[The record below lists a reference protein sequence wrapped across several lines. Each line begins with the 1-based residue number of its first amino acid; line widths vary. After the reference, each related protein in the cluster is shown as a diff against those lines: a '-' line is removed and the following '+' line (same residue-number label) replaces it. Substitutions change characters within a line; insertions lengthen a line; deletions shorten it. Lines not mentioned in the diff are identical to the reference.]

1 MMVGANCKVS
11 GELRISPD
19 EINNLANDG
28 QLIERARN
36 DAGAFAQLYRRHYDA
51 VFRYCTHRLFDR
63 HLAEDVTSTVF
74 LDVVKNFYKFTGD
87 ERQFRNWLY
96 TIATAAVNDHLR
108 RKFRWEN
115 LLPWVSRENHQI
127 TNETAAN
134 DVSDRRFA
142 VLKEAMLSLQPK
154 YQTIITLRFFEN
166 LKFDQIAEVL
176 GASSGTVRSQLTRGL
191 VKLREKMG
199 RLERQWEQQK

>member
-1 MMVGANCKVS
+1 MIVGTNCKVS

-19 EINNLANDG
+19 KINNTADG
-28 QLIERARN
+28 QLIGRARSN
-36 DAGAFAQLYRRHYDA
+36 AGAFSELYRRHYDA
-51 VFRYCTHRLFDR
+51 VLRYCAHRLFDR
-63 HLAEDVTSTVF
+63 HMAEDMTSTVF
-74 LDVVKNFYKFTGD
+74 LGVVKNFHKFTGN

-115 LLPWVSRENHQI
+115 LLRWFGRENNQA
-127 TNETAAN
+127 TDGAAAN
-134 DVSDRRFA
+134 DVSDRQLA

-166 LKFDQIAEVL
+166 LKFDEIAEVL
-176 GASSGTVRSQLTRGL
+176 GASAGTVRSQLARGL
-191 VKLREKMG
+191 TKLREKTDRIG
-199 RLERQWEQQK
+199 RQREV

>member
-11 GELRISPD
+11 GELSISPD
-19 EINNLANDG
+19 KINNAADG
-28 QLIERARN
+28 QLIEQARS
-36 DAGAFAQLYRRHYDA
+36 DAGAFAELYRRHYDA
-51 VFRYCTHRLFDR
+51 VFRYCAHRLFDR
-63 HLAEDVTSTVF
+63 HIAEDVTSTVF
-74 LDVVKNFYKFTGD
+74 LGVVKNFHKFAGD

-115 LLPWVSRENHQI
+115 LLPWVGRENNQA

-134 DVSDRRFA
+134 DVSDRQLA
-142 VLKEAMLSLQPK
+142 ALKEAMLSLRPK

-166 LKFDQIAEVL
+166 LKFEEIAEVL
-176 GASSGTVRSQLTRGL
+176 GASAATVRGQLARGL
-191 VKLREKMG
+191 AKLREKTD
-199 RLERQWEQQK
+199 RLERQREQ